1 MMQEPMRMSFD
12 EFARQLRA
20 VFDTLAQRGEKVV
33 VEKEGL
39 LFRLEPEK
47 APKKPDL
54 WTDYDP
60 QRVRQGLKSSAGAL
74 AGVDRDALQKDIHR
88 QRQQDSQGRPA

>member
-1 MMQEPMRMSFD
+1 MMQEPMSFD

-60 QRVRQGLKSSAGAL
+60 QRVRQGLKRSAGAL
-74 AGVDRDALQKDIHR
+74 AGVDRNALIVDIHR

>member
-1 MMQEPMRMSFD
+1 MMQEPMSFD

-20 VFDTLAQRGEKVV
+20 VFDTLAQRGERVL

-39 LFRLEPEK
+39 LFRLEQEK
-47 APKKPDL
+47 APKKPDI

-60 QRVRQGLKSSAGAL
+60 QKARQGLQRSAGAL
-74 AGVDRDALQKDIHR
+74 AGVDRDALIEDIHR
-88 QRQQDSQGRPA
+88 QRQQDSHGRPA

>member
-1 MMQEPMRMSFD
+1 MQEPMSFD

-20 VFDTLAQRGEKVV
+20 VFDTLAQHGKRVL

-39 LFRLEPEK
+39 LFRVEPEK
-47 APKKPDL
+47 APKKPDI
-54 WTDYDP
+54 WKDYDP
-60 QRVRQGLKSSAGAL
+60 QRVRQGLKRSAGAL
-74 AGVDRDALQKDIHR
+74 AGVDRDALIEDIHR

>member
-12 EFARQLRA
+12 EFARRLRA
-20 VFDTLAQRGEKVV
+20 IFDTMAQRGEKVL

-47 APKKPDL
+47 APKQDI
-54 WTDYDP
+54 WADYDP
-60 QRVRQGLKSSAGAL
+60 GRVRQGLKSSAGAL
-74 AGVDRDALQKDIHR
+74 AGVDRDTLIKDIHG
-88 QRQQDSQGRPA
+88 QRQQDSHGRPA

>member
-1 MMQEPMRMSFD
+1 MMQEPMRISFD
-12 EFARQLRA
+12 EFARRLRT
-20 VFDTLAQRGEKVV
+20 VFETMAERGEKVL

-47 APKKPDL
+47 DPKHQDI
-54 WTDYDP
+54 WTNYDP
-60 QRVRQGLKSSAGAL
+60 SRVREGLKRSAGAL
-74 AGVDRDALQKDIHR
+74 AGVDRDALIKDIHL

>member
-1 MMQEPMRMSFD
+1 MMQEPISFD

-20 VFDTLAQRGEKVV
+20 VFDTLAQHGERILI
-33 VEKEGL
+33 EKEGL
-39 LFRLEPEK
+39 LFRLEQEK
-47 APKKPDL
+47 APQKPDI

-60 QRVRQGLKSSAGAL
+60 QRVRQGLRRSVGAL

>member
-1 MMQEPMRMSFD
+1 MQEPMSFD

-20 VFDTLAQRGEKVV
+20 VFDTLAQHGKRVL

-47 APKKPDL
+47 APKRPDI
-54 WTDYDP
+54 WTD
-60 QRVRQGLKSSAGAL
+60 
-74 AGVDRDALQKDIHR
+74 
-88 QRQQDSQGRPA
+88 